1 MIDTRVSGKTGLT
14 AAAGVG
20 SGVAI
25 APLIV
30 WLADLAGVDMPS
42 EVATIIGGML
52 AAVAAI
58 AVAYFVPA
66 KSGSNVDYAP
76 DPDAFEVIEGEQ
88 PGGDF
93 EPEPAPDV
101 EVV

>member
-1 MIDTRVSGKTGLT
+1 MVDKRVSGKTGLT

-20 SGVAI
+20 AGAGI

-30 WLADLAGVDMPS
+30 WLSQLAGVDMPP
-42 EVATIIGGML
+42 EVAVIVGGLL
-52 AAVAAI
+52 ASVSAFVTAWL
-58 AVAYFVPA
+58 VPA
-66 KSGSNVDYAP
+66 RSGSNVDYAP
-76 DPDAFEVIEGEQ
+76 DLDAWEVIEGEQ
-88 PGGDF
+88 PGGDY